1 MSPSHEQFRAQ
12 RTFGALDALRAVSIL
27 AVIWHHTAPTPGP
40 EYSTTRGFLGVD
52 LFFVISG
59 FLIVTLL
66 LRERER
72 TGTISLSSF
81 YVRRSLRI
89 FPVYYAV
96 LGLLS
101 VLFLLKPSSTNA
113 DAFFGGLPY
122 FLTYTS
128 NWVHLPLAADGSH
141 SIMNLAWSLASEEQ
155 FYLLWP
161 PLERYFPRWTKVV
174 LPLLLAVNVLLA
186 IRVLWPGPR
195 PEIVQITFFP
205 ILMGV
210 ALAHVLHSAR
220 GYARVARVV
229 GARWSA
235 PVWVVITLGLAIAPV
250 EDVAGWPRLAIQ
262 TSMVVMLA
270 AFVVREDH
278 GLAALTRWAPLARLG
293 VVSYGMYLFHM
304 IARDPVV
311 RVLGRLELESMWLR
325 FGLTAVATW
334 VVAELSFRYF
344 EKRFLAL
351 KERFSTA
358 EHKR

>member
-1 MSPSHEQFRAQ
+1 MGMDGQDNARAGAGRGDDAAVTVTRDLEYARGGIGFTSDDPSQ
-12 RTFGALDALRAVSIL
+12 RALRLDVYHPPA
-27 AVIWHHTAPTPGP
+27 A
-40 EYSTTRGFLGVD
+40 F
-52 LFFVISG
+52 
-59 FLIVTLL
+59 
-66 LRERER
+66 RE
-72 TGTISLSSF
+72 S
-81 YVRRSLRI
+81 
-89 FPVYYAV
+89 
-96 LGLLS
+96 
-101 VLFLLKPSSTNA
+101 
-113 DAFFGGLPY
+113 
-122 FLTYTS
+122 
-128 NWVHLPLAADGSH
+128 
-141 SIMNLAWSLASEEQ
+141 
-155 FYLLWP
+155 
-161 PLERYFPRWTKVV
+161 
-174 LPLLLAVNVLLA
+174 
-186 IRVLWPGPR
+186 GPR

-278 GLAALTRWAPLARLG
+278 GLVALTRWAPLARLG

-325 FGLTAVATW
+325 FGLTTLVTW